1 MWHICLKRLSL
12 VLYSRRRLST
22 NNHSIIDNVI
32 KSLAINYRNE
42 FDQLQ
47 NNENENSMD
56 RIQYLKIVLQAMKIR
71 EKLLQDIDE
80 TIKLSNGKVTMT

>member
-1 MWHICLKRLSL
+1 
-12 VLYSRRRLST
+12 LYSRRRLST

-56 RIQYLKIVLQAMKIR
+56 RIQYLKMVLQAMKIR

-80 TIKLSNGKVTMT
+80 TTKLSNGKATMT